1 MLNKSHR
8 VLTPV
13 VWLLL
18 ALLSGALQ
26 AEEALLW
33 RVEASEGAVSHLFG
47 TIHSEDPR
55 VTELPEPVAQAFSG
69 AETVMLEMELTPTV
83 QQQMAQAIMLPPAQ
97 QLSDFLPQEL
107 FRASVSAMAERGYPE
122 QITARLRPWAVLLT
136 LSMPQPETG
145 EFLDKV
151 LHDRA
156 AAEGK
161 TVIGLES
168 LEEQLAIFRDLSLA
182 DQRLMLEQALKDHP
196 RLPEMLEAMTSAWL
210 QRDLG
215 RLMALYQ
222 ESMEALPPSLQQR
235 VGQRLLQERNQRMA
249 QRALEPLQQ
258 GGAFIAVG
266 ALHLP
271 GEEGLVA
278 LLREQGMTLTPVY

>member
-1 MLNKSHR
+1 
-8 VLTPV
+8 
-13 VWLLL
+13 
-18 ALLSGALQ
+18 
-26 AEEALLW
+26 W

-47 TIHSEDPR
+47 TIHSEDAR
-55 VTELPEPVAQAFSG
+55 VTELAEPVAQAFDS

-107 FRASVSAMAERGYPE
+107 FQASISAMAERGYPE

-136 LSMPQPETG
+136 LSMPQPKTG

-156 AAEGK
+156 IAEGK
-161 TVIGLES
+161 TVMGLES
-168 LEEQLAIFRDLSLA
+168 LEEQLAIFRDLPLA

-222 ESMEALPPSLQQR
+222 ESMAELPPSLQQA
-235 VGQRLLQERNQRMA
+235 VGQRLLQGRNQRMA
-249 QRALEPLQQ
+249 ERALEVLQQ

-278 LLREQGMTLTPVY
+278 LLRERGMTLTPVY